1 MASTFV
7 QEALLF
13 SLIIL
18 MELVISYYG
27 LQRFVS
33 KLEPV
38 SHKVEDVFLLYT
50 FKQIVNF
57 VSDNDLVQQ
66 SLIGSLAGMNDKDL
80 LDFMRNK
87 IGDIK
92 SQLSEIGDGI
102 SRFEKARRTI
112 SRILTMS
119 LQIRIMIIISL
130 IGLALVIFLPYDAE
144 LMDLGLMYGIELV
157 ALYYT
162 FLSIFLYIS
171 LSRDYS
177 SVLKSIESLETS
189 K

>member
-1 MASTFV
+1 MATTFV

-18 MELVISYYG
+18 LELTLSYYG
-27 LQRFVS
+27 LQRLVR
-33 KLEPV
+33 KLEPA
-38 SHKVEDVFLLYT
+38 SQKVEDLFLLYT
-50 FKQIVNF
+50 FKQIVSF

-66 SLIGSLAGMNDKDL
+66 SLIGSLIGMNDRDL
-80 LDFMRNK
+80 LDFMRTK
-87 IGDIK
+87 IGDIR
-92 SQLSEIGDGI
+92 SQLSEIGDSI
-102 SRFEKARRTI
+102 NRFEKARRTI

-119 LQIRIMIIISL
+119 LQVRVMIMISIL
-130 IGLALVIFLPYDAE
+130 GLALVILLPYDAE
-144 LMDLGLMYGIELV
+144 LMDLGLIYGIELV

-177 SVLKSIESLETS
+177 NVLKSIESLETS